1 MIKVMMKKIIEI
13 FLPSY
18 FFKKL
23 GGVIGR
29 IKEKFKKN
37 KQTNALVVSASSSV
51 SQKNINIRIT
61 ISIIFLALIVPLFL
75 GFISYSYKN
84 NYEIFKDN
92 AKLLMVRAN
101 DEFVSNLMNLISPV
115 ANSVQVTARL
125 IEDNPEV
132 YKQEKMNNY
141 LLANLL
147 TDPNI
152 VSYTVSG
159 SDGYLREI
167 QRVKGGLPVGDRV
180 TPEGANFVSWVMS
193 KGKDQKLQ
201 SNFTFFKR
209 NGDVVSR
216 FDSPANYD
224 AKSRSFYKEIQTKF
238 DAGVIDEVVIEDP
251 FLTPNS
257 KQIVI
262 SASYPLVAKDSLQGV
277 VSAQI
282 MMKNIS
288 DFLLNHRVSQNSETY
303 IVDST
308 GNIIAYPA
316 GANIYSNS
324 QDSIS
329 LKKISSVED
338 SPASTAQLIHSESG
352 EKEFEFKYPKNDQ
365 LYLAAYRQFP
375 SSFGRSWEVLTIAP
389 INDFLVEFESSNYK
403 LFFGGLLAFLVVAFL
418 SFYFSKMISKPLELL
433 AYEIQHLM
441 EFKLEKDISI
451 SSKIFEIR
459 LLSQSIARLK
469 NTLSAFTSYV
479 PRDLVNDLLGSGKP
493 IELGGESRYVTI
505 FFSDLKDFS
514 ALSEITPSREL
525 LLRVSS
531 YLELFTYAIKEEKG
545 TIDKFIGDSVMAFW
559 GAPLLEQNHAY
570 HACVAAVKSQRR
582 MKLLND
588 ALLAEEKPP
597 LVARIGIHS
606 DAVLVGNIGSPE
618 RLSYTVMGDGVN
630 IASRLEGI
638 NKDYDTRICV
648 SHSLFKEAGERL
660 WVRPIDMITVK
671 GRKGEILIYELI
683 GIRDGDEETQIGPRE
698 QALCKAT
705 EKAFHLYSLKD
716 YVEASKAY
724 EAIEQE
730 YDDNL
735 SRIMMKKCLEK
746 EHAKAVAEISK

>member
-1 MIKVMMKKIIEI
+1 MKKIPKI
-13 FLPSY
+13 FFSDNFLQ
-18 FFKKL
+18 KL
-23 GGVIGR
+23 KGSFSHL
-29 IKEKFKKN
+29 KQMFKKN
-37 KQTNALVVSASSSV
+37 KHVIVPVVEPASNISK
-51 SQKNINIRIT
+51 KNINISIT
-61 ISIIFLALIVPLFL
+61 ISLIFLALIVPLFL

-193 KGKDQKLQ
+193 KNRDQKLQ
-201 SNFTFFKR
+201 STFTFFKR

-224 AKSRSFYKEIQTKF
+224 AKSKSFYKEIQTKF
-238 DAGVIDEVVIEDP
+238 DAGVTDEVVIEDP

-262 SASYPLVAKDSLQGV
+262 STSYPLVTKDSLQGV

-288 DFLLNHRVSQNSETY
+288 DFLLNHKVSQSSETY
-303 IVDST
+303 IIDNT

-316 GANIYSNS
+316 GTNIYSNS

-329 LKKISSVED
+329 LKKISSIED
-338 SPASTAQLIHSESG
+338 SPASIAQAIHSESNK
-352 EKEFEFKYPKNDQ
+352 KEFEFNFPKNNQ
-365 LYLAAYRQFP
+365 IYLAAYREFP
-375 SSFGRSWEVLTIAP
+375 SSFGRPWEVLTVAP

-403 LFFGGLLAFLVVAFL
+403 LFFGGLIAFLVVVFL

-493 IELGGESRYVTI
+493 IQLGGESRYLTI

-588 ALLAEEKPP
+588 VLLAEEKPP
-597 LVARIGIHS
+597 LIARIGIHS
-606 DAVLVGNIGSPE
+606 DAVLVGNIGSSE

-630 IASRLEGI
+630 VASRLEGI

-660 WVRPIDMITVK
+660 WVRPIDTITVK
-671 GRKGEILIYELI
+671 GRKGEILIYELV
-683 GIRDGDEETQIGPRE
+683 GIRDGDEETQISPRE

-724 EAIEQE
+724 EDIAQE

-746 EHAKAVAEISK
+746 ENAKSIADIGKQS

>member
-1 MIKVMMKKIIEI
+1 MKKILEI
-13 FLPSY
+13 LFLSH

-23 GGVIGR
+23 GGVISR
-29 IKEKFKKN
+29 IKENSKKS
-37 KQTNALVVSASSSV
+37 KHTNALVVDTSSSAP
-51 SQKNINIRIT
+51 QKNINIRIT
-61 ISIIFLALIVPLFL
+61 ISLIFLALIVPLFL

-84 NYEIFKDN
+84 NYEIFKGN
-92 AKLLMVRAN
+92 AKLLMLRAN
-101 DEFVSNLMNLISPV
+101 DGFVSNLTNLINPV
-115 ANSVQVTARL
+115 ANSVQVTARF

-141 LLANLL
+141 LLANLQ
-147 TDPNI
+147 TDSNI
-152 VSYTVSG
+152 VSYTVIG
-159 SDGYLREI
+159 SNGYLREI
-167 QRVKGGLPVGDRV
+167 QRVNGGLPVGDRV
-180 TPEGANFVSWVMS
+180 TPDGANFVSWVID
-193 KGKDQKLQ
+193 KGRDKNLQ
-201 SNFTFFKR
+201 STFTFFKR

-216 FDSPANYD
+216 FDSTVSYD
-224 AKSRSFYKEIQTKF
+224 PKNKSFYKELRSKF
-238 DAGVIDEVVIEDP
+238 DAGVSDEVIIEDP

-262 SASYPLVAKDSLQGV
+262 STSYPLINKDNFLGV

-288 DFLLNHRVSQNSETY
+288 DFLLNNRISQGSETY
-303 IVDST
+303 IIDNS
-308 GNIIAYPA
+308 GNVIAYPA
-316 GANIYSNS
+316 GTNIYANS

-329 LKKISSVED
+329 LKKISSIED
-338 SPASTAQLIHSESG
+338 SPASVAHILRG
-352 EKEFEFKYPKNDQ
+352 ENGQKEFEFKYPKNNQ
-365 LYLAAYRQFP
+365 LYLAAYKQFP
-375 SSFGRSWEVLTIAP
+375 SSFGRPWEVLTVAP
-389 INDFLVEFESSNYK
+389 INDFLTEFESSNIK
-403 LFFGGLLAFLVVAFL
+403 LFFGGMLAFLIVAFL
-418 SFYFSKMISKPLELL
+418 AFYFSKMISRPLELL

-459 LLSQSIARLK
+459 LLSQSIRRLK

-493 IELGGESRYVTI
+493 IELGGESRYLTI

-531 YLELFTYAIKEEKG
+531 YLELMTYAIKEERG

-570 HACVAAVKSQRR
+570 HACVAAVKAQRR

-588 ALLAEEKPP
+588 TLIAEEKPP
-597 LVARIGIHS
+597 LIVRIGIHS
-606 DAVLVGNIGSPE
+606 DAVLVGNIGSSE

-638 NKDYDTRICV
+638 NKEYDTRICV

-660 WVRPIDMITVK
+660 WVRPIDMISVK
-671 GRKGEILIYELI
+671 GRKSELLIYELV
-683 GIRDGDEETQIGPRE
+683 GIKDGSEETQINQR
-698 QALCKAT
+698 QQMLCKAT
-705 EKAFHLYSLKD
+705 EKAFQLYSSKK
-716 YVEASKAY
+716 YVDAKHAY
-724 EAIEQE
+724 HAIAQE
-730 YDDNL
+730 FDDNL
-735 SRIMMKKCLEK
+735 ARIMEKKCHDKSELT
-746 EHAKAVAEISK
+746 

>member
-1 MIKVMMKKIIEI
+1 MG
-13 FLPSY
+13 L
-18 FFKKL
+18 FKD
-23 GGVIGR
+23 
-29 IKEKFKKN
+29 KFKN
-37 KQTNALVVSASSSV
+37 FGLARASPVDAATNVPY
-51 SQKNINIRIT
+51 KNINIRIT

-75 GFISYSYKN
+75 GFIFYSYQN
-84 NYEIFKDN
+84 NYEIFKGN
-92 AKLLMVRAN
+92 AKLLMLRAN
-101 DEFVSNLMNLISPV
+101 DGFVSNLTNLISPV

-125 IEDNPEV
+125 IEDSPEV
-132 YKQEKMNNY
+132 YRQEKMNNY
-141 LLANLL
+141 LLANLI

-152 VSYTVSG
+152 VSYTVVG

-167 QRVKGGLPVGDRV
+167 QRVSGGLPVGDRV
-180 TPEGANFVSWVMS
+180 TPEGANFVSWVME
-193 KGKDQKLQ
+193 KGRDQKIQ
-201 SNFTFFKR
+201 SSFTFFKY

-224 AKSRSFYKEIQTKF
+224 PKSKSFYKEIRKKF
-238 DAGVIDEVVIEDP
+238 DAGVTDEVVIEDP

-262 SASYPLVAKDSLQGV
+262 STSYPLVLKESFQGI

-288 DFLLNHRVSQNSETY
+288 DFLLNNRVSRNSETY
-303 IVDST
+303 ILDNT
-308 GNIIAYPA
+308 GNIIAYPS
-316 GANIYSNS
+316 GTNIYANS
-324 QDSIS
+324 QTSIS
-329 LKKISSVED
+329 LKKISSIED
-338 SPASTAQLIHSESG
+338 SPASVAQKLRSESG
-352 EKEFEFKYPKNDQ
+352 QNEFEFKFPKNNQ
-365 LYLAAYRQFP
+365 LYLAAYKEFP
-375 SSFGRSWEVLTIAP
+375 SSLGRPWQVLTVAP

-403 LFFGGLLAFLVVAFL
+403 LFFGGLIAFLIVAIL
-418 SFYFSKMISKPLELL
+418 AFYFSKMISSPLELL

-459 LLSQSIARLK
+459 LLSQSIRRLK

-493 IELGGESRYVTI
+493 IELGGESRYLTI

-531 YLELFTYAIKEEKG
+531 YLELMTYAIKEERG

-570 HACVAAVKSQRR
+570 HACVAAVKAQRR
-582 MKLLND
+582 MKLLNE
-588 ALLAEEKPP
+588 ALIAEEKPP
-597 LVARIGIHS
+597 LIVRIGIHS
-606 DAVLVGNIGSPE
+606 DAVLVGNIGSSE

-660 WVRPIDMITVK
+660 WVRPIDMISVK
-671 GRKGEILIYELI
+671 GRKGELLIYELI
-683 GIRDGDEETQIGPRE
+683 GIKDGSEETQISQRE
-698 QALCKAT
+698 QMLCKAT
-705 EKAFHLYSLKD
+705 EKAFQLYI
-716 YVEASKAY
+716 SKNYADAKYAY
-724 EAIEQE
+724 QAIAHEF
-730 YDDNL
+730 DDNL
-735 SRIMMKKCLEK
+735 ARIMEKKCHDKRELT
-746 EHAKAVAEISK
+746 

>member
-1 MIKVMMKKIIEI
+1 MKKILEI
-13 FLPSY
+13 LFLSH

-23 GGVIGR
+23 GGVISR
-29 IKEKFKKN
+29 IKENSKKS
-37 KQTNALVVSASSSV
+37 KHTNALVVDTSSSAP
-51 SQKNINIRIT
+51 QKNINIRIT
-61 ISIIFLALIVPLFL
+61 ISLIFLALIVPLFL

-84 NYEIFKDN
+84 NYEIFKGN
-92 AKLLMVRAN
+92 AKLLMLRAN
-101 DEFVSNLMNLISPV
+101 DGFVSNLTNLINPV
-115 ANSVQVTARL
+115 ANSVQVTARF

-141 LLANLL
+141 LLANLQ
-147 TDPNI
+147 TDSNI
-152 VSYTVSG
+152 VSYTVIG
-159 SDGYLREI
+159 SNGYLREI
-167 QRVKGGLPVGDRV
+167 QRVNGGLPVGDRL
-180 TPEGANFVSWVMS
+180 TPDGANFVSWVID
-193 KGKDQKLQ
+193 KGRDKYLQ
-201 SNFTFFKR
+201 STFTFFKR

-216 FDSPANYD
+216 FDSTVSYD
-224 AKSRSFYKEIQTKF
+224 PKNKSFYKELRSKF
-238 DAGVIDEVVIEDP
+238 DAGVSDEVIIEDP

-262 SASYPLVAKDSLQGV
+262 STSYPLINKDNFLGV

-288 DFLLNHRVSQNSETY
+288 DFLLNNRISQGSETY
-303 IVDST
+303 IIDNS
-308 GNIIAYPA
+308 GNVIAYPA
-316 GANIYSNS
+316 GTNIYANS

-329 LKKISSVED
+329 LKKISSIED
-338 SPASTAQLIHSESG
+338 SPASVAHILRG
-352 EKEFEFKYPKNDQ
+352 ENGQKEFEFKYPKNNQ
-365 LYLAAYRQFP
+365 LYLAAYKQFP
-375 SSFGRSWEVLTIAP
+375 SSFGRPWEVLTVAP
-389 INDFLVEFESSNYK
+389 INDFLTEFESSNIK
-403 LFFGGLLAFLVVAFL
+403 LFFGGMLAFLIVAFL
-418 SFYFSKMISKPLELL
+418 AFYFSKMISRPLELL

-459 LLSQSIARLK
+459 LLSQSIRRLK

-493 IELGGESRYVTI
+493 IELGGESRYLTI

-531 YLELFTYAIKEEKG
+531 YLELMTYAIKEERG

-570 HACVAAVKSQRR
+570 HACVAAVKAQRR

-588 ALLAEEKPP
+588 TLIAEEKPP
-597 LVARIGIHS
+597 LIVRIGIHS
-606 DAVLVGNIGSPE
+606 DAVLVGNIGSSE

-638 NKDYDTRICV
+638 NKEYDTRICV

-660 WVRPIDMITVK
+660 WVRPIDMISVK
-671 GRKGEILIYELI
+671 GRKGELLIYELV
-683 GIRDGDEETQIGPRE
+683 GIKDGSEETQISQR
-698 QALCKAT
+698 QQMLCKAT
-705 EKAFHLYSLKD
+705 EKAFQLYSSKK
-716 YVEASKAY
+716 YVDAKHAY
-724 EAIEQE
+724 HAIAQE
-730 YDDNL
+730 FDDNL
-735 SRIMMKKCLEK
+735 ARIMEKKCHDKSELT
-746 EHAKAVAEISK
+746 

>member
-1 MIKVMMKKIIEI
+1 MKKILEI
-13 FLPSY
+13 FLHSY

-51 SQKNINIRIT
+51 PQKIINIRIT

-132 YKQEKMNNY
+132 YKQEKINNY

-180 TPEGANFVSWVMS
+180 TPEGANFVSWVIS

-201 SNFTFFKR
+201 SNFIFFKR

-288 DFLLNHRVSQNSETY
+288 DFLLNQRVSQNSETY

-352 EKEFEFKYPKNDQ
+352 EEKFEFKYPKNDQ

-375 SSFGRSWEVLTIAP
+375 SSFGRPWVVLTVAP
-389 INDFLVEFESSNYK
+389 INDFLIEFRSSNYK

-493 IELGGESRYVTI
+493 IELGGESRYLTI

-588 ALLAEEKPP
+588 VLLAEEKPP

-606 DAVLVGNIGSPE
+606 DAVLVGNMGSPE

-660 WVRPIDMITVK
+660 WVRPIDMITIK
-671 GRKGEILIYELI
+671 GRKGEILIYELL
-683 GIRDGDEETQIGPRE
+683 GIRDGDEETQISPLE

-746 EHAKAVAEISK
+746 EHAKAEAEISK

>member
-1 MIKVMMKKIIEI
+1 MKKISKI
-13 FLPSY
+13 FFIDNFLQK
-18 FFKKL
+18 FKGFISQL
-23 GGVIGR
+23 
-29 IKEKFKKN
+29 KEKFKKN
-37 KQTNALVVSASSSV
+37 KQAIVPVVEANANTSK
-51 SQKNINIRIT
+51 KNINISIT
-61 ISIIFLALIVPLFL
+61 ISIIFLTLIVPLFL

-84 NYEIFKDN
+84 NYQIFKDN

-115 ANSVQVTARL
+115 ASSVQVTARL

-152 VSYTVSG
+152 VSYTISG

-180 TPEGANFVSWVMS
+180 TPEGANFVSWVMN
-193 KGKDQKLQ
+193 KGRDQKLQ
-201 SNFTFFKR
+201 STFTFFKR
-209 NGDVVSR
+209 NGDVVSK

-224 AKSRSFYKEIQTKF
+224 AKGKSFYKEIQTKF

-257 KQIVI
+257 KQIVL
-262 SASYPLVAKDSLQGV
+262 SASYPIVTKDSLQGV

-288 DFLLNHRVSQNSETY
+288 DFLLNHQVSKNSETY
-303 IVDST
+303 IVDNT
-308 GNIIAYPA
+308 GNIIAYPT
-316 GANIYSNS
+316 GTNIYANS

-329 LKKISSVED
+329 LRKISSIED
-338 SPASTAQLIHSESG
+338 SPASVAQVIHSESS
-352 EKEFEFKYPKNDQ
+352 EKQFEFKFPKNNQ

-375 SSFGRSWEVLTIAP
+375 SSFGRPWEVLTVAP

-403 LFFGGLLAFLVVAFL
+403 LFFGGMFSFLIVAFL
-418 SFYFSKMISKPLELL
+418 AFYFSKMISKPLELL

-459 LLSQSIARLK
+459 LLSQSINRLQ

-493 IELGGESRYVTI
+493 IELGGESRYLTI

-525 LLRVSS
+525 LMRVSS

-597 LVARIGIHS
+597 LIARIGIHS
-606 DAVLVGNIGSPE
+606 DAVLVGNIGSSE

-630 IASRLEGI
+630 VASRLEGI

-660 WVRPIDMITVK
+660 WVRPIDTITVK
-671 GRKGEILIYELI
+671 GRKGEILIYELV
-683 GIRDGDEETQIGPRE
+683 GIRDGDEETQISPRE

-724 EAIEQE
+724 EAIAQE

-735 SRIMMKKCLEK
+735 SRIMMNKCLEK
-746 EHAKAVAEISK
+746 GNVKSIAEIVK

>member
-1 MIKVMMKKIIEI
+1 
-13 FLPSY
+13 
-18 FFKKL
+18 
-23 GGVIGR
+23 
-29 IKEKFKKN
+29 
-37 KQTNALVVSASSSV
+37 LV
-51 SQKNINIRIT
+51 
-61 ISIIFLALIVPLFL
+61 L
-75 GFISYSYKN
+75 
-84 NYEIFKDN
+84 
-92 AKLLMVRAN
+92 
-101 DEFVSNLMNLISPV
+101 
-115 ANSVQVTARL
+115 
-125 IEDNPEV
+125 
-132 YKQEKMNNY
+132 
-141 LLANLL
+141 
-147 TDPNI
+147 
-152 VSYTVSG
+152 
-159 SDGYLREI
+159 
-167 QRVKGGLPVGDRV
+167 
-180 TPEGANFVSWVMS
+180 
-193 KGKDQKLQ
+193 
-201 SNFTFFKR
+201 
-209 NGDVVSR
+209 
-216 FDSPANYD
+216 
-224 AKSRSFYKEIQTKF
+224 
-238 DAGVIDEVVIEDP
+238 
-251 FLTPNS
+251 
-257 KQIVI
+257 
-262 SASYPLVAKDSLQGV
+262 KDSLQGV

-288 DFLLNHRVSQNSETY
+288 DFLFNHKVSQNSETY
-303 IVDST
+303 IIDNT

-316 GANIYSNS
+316 GTNIYSNS

-329 LKKISSVED
+329 LKKISSIED
-338 SPASTAQLIHSESG
+338 SPASVAQAIHSESSK
-352 EKEFEFKYPKNDQ
+352 KEFEFNFPKNNQ
-365 LYLAAYRQFP
+365 IYLAAYRQFP
-375 SSFGRSWEVLTIAP
+375 SSFGRPWEVLTVAP

-403 LFFGGLLAFLVVAFL
+403 LFFGGLIAFLVVAFL

-493 IELGGESRYVTI
+493 IELGGESRYLTI

-588 ALLAEEKPP
+588 VLLAEEKPP
-597 LVARIGIHS
+597 LIARIGIHS
-606 DAVLVGNIGSPE
+606 DAVLVGNIGSSE

-630 IASRLEGI
+630 VASRLEGI
-638 NKDYDTRICV
+638 NKDYGTRICV

-671 GRKGEILIYELI
+671 GRKGEILIYELL
-683 GIRDGDEETQIGPRE
+683 GIRDGDEETQISPRE
-698 QALCKAT
+698 QVLCKAT
-705 EKAFHLYSLKD
+705 EKAFHLYGLKD

-724 EAIEQE
+724 EAIAQE
-730 YDDNL
+730 FDDNL
-735 SRIMMKKCLEK
+735 SRIMMKKCLE
-746 EHAKAVAEISK
+746 IN

>member
-1 MIKVMMKKIIEI
+1 MKKILEI
-13 FLPSY
+13 LFLSH

-23 GGVIGR
+23 GGVISR
-29 IKEKFKKN
+29 IKENSKKS
-37 KQTNALVVSASSSV
+37 KHTNALVVDTSSSAP
-51 SQKNINIRIT
+51 QKNINIRIT
-61 ISIIFLALIVPLFL
+61 ISLIFLALIVPLFL

-84 NYEIFKDN
+84 NYEIFKGN
-92 AKLLMVRAN
+92 AKLLMLRAN
-101 DEFVSNLMNLISPV
+101 DGFVSNLTNLINPV
-115 ANSVQVTARL
+115 ANSVQVTARF

-141 LLANLL
+141 LLANLQ
-147 TDPNI
+147 TDSNI
-152 VSYTVSG
+152 VSYTVIG
-159 SDGYLREI
+159 SNGYLREI
-167 QRVKGGLPVGDRV
+167 QRVNGGLPVGDRV
-180 TPEGANFVSWVMS
+180 TPDGANFVSWIID
-193 KGKDQKLQ
+193 KGRDKNLQ
-201 SNFTFFKR
+201 STFTFFKR

-216 FDSPANYD
+216 FDSTVSYD
-224 AKSRSFYKEIQTKF
+224 PKNKSFYKELRSKF
-238 DAGVIDEVVIEDP
+238 DAGVSDEVIIEDP

-262 SASYPLVAKDSLQGV
+262 STSYPLINKDNFLGV

-288 DFLLNHRVSQNSETY
+288 DFLLNNRISQGSETY
-303 IVDST
+303 IIDNS
-308 GNIIAYPA
+308 GNVIAYPA
-316 GANIYSNS
+316 GTNIYANS

-329 LKKISSVED
+329 LKKISSIED
-338 SPASTAQLIHSESG
+338 SPASVAHILRG
-352 EKEFEFKYPKNDQ
+352 ENGQKEFEFKYPKNNQ
-365 LYLAAYRQFP
+365 LYLAAYKQFP
-375 SSFGRSWEVLTIAP
+375 SSFGRPWEVLTVAP
-389 INDFLVEFESSNYK
+389 INDFLTEFESSNIK
-403 LFFGGLLAFLVVAFL
+403 LFFGGMLAFLIVAFL
-418 SFYFSKMISKPLELL
+418 AFYFSKMISRPLELL

-459 LLSQSIARLK
+459 LLSQSIRRLK

-493 IELGGESRYVTI
+493 IELGGESRYLTI

-531 YLELFTYAIKEEKG
+531 YLELMTYAIKEERG

-570 HACVAAVKSQRR
+570 HACVAAVKAQRR

-588 ALLAEEKPP
+588 TLIAEEKPP
-597 LVARIGIHS
+597 LIVRIGIHS
-606 DAVLVGNIGSPE
+606 DAVLVGNIGSSE

-638 NKDYDTRICV
+638 NKEYDTRICV

-660 WVRPIDMITVK
+660 WVRPIDMISVK
-671 GRKGEILIYELI
+671 GRKSELLIYELV
-683 GIRDGDEETQIGPRE
+683 GIKDGSEETQISQR
-698 QALCKAT
+698 QQMLCKAT
-705 EKAFHLYSLKD
+705 EKAFQFYSSKK
-716 YVEASKAY
+716 YVDAKHAY
-724 EAIEQE
+724 HAIAQE
-730 YDDNL
+730 FDDNL
-735 SRIMMKKCLEK
+735 ARIMEKKCHDKSELT
-746 EHAKAVAEISK
+746 

>member
-1 MIKVMMKKIIEI
+1 MKKILEI
-13 FLPSY
+13 LFLSH

-23 GGVIGR
+23 GGVISR
-29 IKEKFKKN
+29 IKENSKKS
-37 KQTNALVVSASSSV
+37 KHTNALVVDTSSSAP
-51 SQKNINIRIT
+51 QKNINIRIT
-61 ISIIFLALIVPLFL
+61 ISLIFLALIVPLFL

-84 NYEIFKDN
+84 NYEIFKGN
-92 AKLLMVRAN
+92 AKLLMLRAN
-101 DEFVSNLMNLISPV
+101 DGFVSNLTNLINPV
-115 ANSVQVTARL
+115 ANSVQVTARF

-141 LLANLL
+141 LLANLQ
-147 TDPNI
+147 TDSNI
-152 VSYTVSG
+152 VSYTVIG
-159 SDGYLREI
+159 SNGYLREI
-167 QRVKGGLPVGDRV
+167 QRVNGGLPVGDRL
-180 TPEGANFVSWVMS
+180 TPDGANFVSWVID
-193 KGKDQKLQ
+193 KGRDKYLQ
-201 SNFTFFKR
+201 STFTFFKR

-216 FDSPANYD
+216 FDSTVSYD
-224 AKSRSFYKEIQTKF
+224 PKNKSFYKELRSKF
-238 DAGVIDEVVIEDP
+238 DAGVSDEVIIEDP

-262 SASYPLVAKDSLQGV
+262 STSYPLINKDNFLGV

-288 DFLLNHRVSQNSETY
+288 DFLLNNRISQGSETY
-303 IVDST
+303 IIDNS
-308 GNIIAYPA
+308 GNVIAYPA
-316 GANIYSNS
+316 GTNIYANS

-329 LKKISSVED
+329 LKKISSIED
-338 SPASTAQLIHSESG
+338 SPASVAHILRG
-352 EKEFEFKYPKNDQ
+352 ENGQKEFEFKYPKNNQ
-365 LYLAAYRQFP
+365 LYLAAYKQFP
-375 SSFGRSWEVLTIAP
+375 SSFGRPWEVLTVAP
-389 INDFLVEFESSNYK
+389 INDFLTEFESSNIK
-403 LFFGGLLAFLVVAFL
+403 LFFGGMLAFLIVAFL
-418 SFYFSKMISKPLELL
+418 AFYFSKMISRPLELL

-459 LLSQSIARLK
+459 LLSQSIRRLK

-493 IELGGESRYVTI
+493 IELGGESRYLTI

-531 YLELFTYAIKEEKG
+531 YLELMTYAIKEEHG

-570 HACVAAVKSQRR
+570 HACVAAVKAQRR

-588 ALLAEEKPP
+588 TLIAEEKPP
-597 LVARIGIHS
+597 LIVRIGIHS
-606 DAVLVGNIGSPE
+606 DAVLVGNIGSSE

-638 NKDYDTRICV
+638 NKEYDTRICV

-660 WVRPIDMITVK
+660 WVRPIDMISVK
-671 GRKGEILIYELI
+671 GRKGELLIYELV
-683 GIRDGDEETQIGPRE
+683 GIKDGSEETQISQR
-698 QALCKAT
+698 QQMLCKAT
-705 EKAFHLYSLKD
+705 EKAFQLYSSKK
-716 YVEASKAY
+716 YVDAKHAY
-724 EAIEQE
+724 HAIAQE
-730 YDDNL
+730 FDDNL
-735 SRIMMKKCLEK
+735 ARIMEKKCHDKSELT
-746 EHAKAVAEISK
+746 

>member
-1 MIKVMMKKIIEI
+1 MMKIFMKKIIVT
-13 FLPSY
+13 FSRSH
-18 FFKKL
+18 FFRNFEE
-23 GGVIGR
+23 VISR
-29 IKEKFKKN
+29 IQPKFIKN
-37 KQTNALVVSASSSV
+37 KQANSLVADAISGAPK
-51 SQKNINIRIT
+51 KNINIRIT

-152 VSYTVSG
+152 VSYTISG
-159 SDGYLREI
+159 NDGYLREI
-167 QRVKGGLPVGDRV
+167 QRVKDGLPVGDRV

-193 KGKDQKLQ
+193 KNRDQKLQ
-201 SNFTFFKR
+201 STFTFFKR

-216 FDSPANYD
+216 FDSPASYD
-224 AKSRSFYKEIQTKF
+224 AKSKSFYKEIQKKF
-238 DAGVIDEVVIEDP
+238 DAGVTDEVVIEDP

-262 SASYPLVAKDSLQGV
+262 STSYPLVVKDSLQGV

-288 DFLLNHRVSQNSETY
+288 DFLFNHKVSQNSETY
-303 IVDST
+303 IIDNT

-316 GANIYSNS
+316 GTNIYSNS
-324 QDSIS
+324 QDNIS
-329 LKKISSVED
+329 LKKISSIED
-338 SPASTAQLIHSESG
+338 SPASVAQAIHSESSK
-352 EKEFEFKYPKNDQ
+352 KEFEFNFPKNNQ
-365 LYLAAYRQFP
+365 IYLAAYRQFP
-375 SSFGRSWEVLTIAP
+375 SSLGRSWEVLTVAP

-403 LFFGGLLAFLVVAFL
+403 LLFGGLIAFLVVAFL

-493 IELGGESRYVTI
+493 IELGGESRYLTI

-588 ALLAEEKPP
+588 VLLAEEKPP
-597 LVARIGIHS
+597 LIARIGIHS
-606 DAVLVGNIGSPE
+606 DAVLVGNIGSSE

-630 IASRLEGI
+630 VASRLEGI

-671 GRKGEILIYELI
+671 GRKGEILIYELL
-683 GIRDGDEETQIGPRE
+683 GIRDGDEETQISPRE

-724 EAIEQE
+724 EAIAQE

-735 SRIMMKKCLEK
+735 SKIMMKKCLE
-746 EHAKAVAEISK
+746 IN

>member
-1 MIKVMMKKIIEI
+1 MKKILEI
-13 FLPSY
+13 FLHSY

-51 SQKNINIRIT
+51 PQKIINIRIT

-132 YKQEKMNNY
+132 YKQEKINNY

-180 TPEGANFVSWVMS
+180 TPEGANFVSWVIS

-201 SNFTFFKR
+201 SNFIFFKR

-352 EKEFEFKYPKNDQ
+352 EEKFEFKYPKNDQ

-375 SSFGRSWEVLTIAP
+375 SSFGRPWVVLTVAP
-389 INDFLVEFESSNYK
+389 INDFLIEFRSSNYK

-479 PRDLVNDLLGSGKP
+479 PRDLVNDLLGSGKS
-493 IELGGESRYVTI
+493 IELGGESRYLTI

-588 ALLAEEKPP
+588 VLLAEEKPP

-606 DAVLVGNIGSPE
+606 DAVLVGNMGSPE

-660 WVRPIDMITVK
+660 WVRPIDMITIK
-671 GRKGEILIYELI
+671 GRKGEILIYELL
-683 GIRDGDEETQIGPRE
+683 GIRDGDEETQISPLE

-746 EHAKAVAEISK
+746 EHAKAEAEISK

>member
-1 MIKVMMKKIIEI
+1 MLKKTLKI
-13 FLPSY
+13 PSSLS

-23 GGVIGR
+23 REVLGR
-29 IKEKFKKN
+29 IKEKFKKSN
-37 KQTNALVVSASSSV
+37 QSNALVADASPSLP
-51 SQKNINIRIT
+51 QKNINIRIT

-92 AKLLMVRAN
+92 AKLLMGRAN

-132 YKQEKMNNY
+132 YRQEKMNNY

-152 VSYTVSG
+152 VSYTISG
-159 SDGYLREI
+159 NDGYLREI

-193 KGKDQKLQ
+193 KNRDQKLQ
-201 SNFTFFKR
+201 STFTFFKR

-224 AKSRSFYKEIQTKF
+224 AKSKSFYKEIQTKF
-238 DAGVIDEVVIEDP
+238 DAGVTDEVVIEDP

-262 SASYPLVAKDSLQGV
+262 STSYPLVTKDSLQGV

-288 DFLLNHRVSQNSETY
+288 DFLLNHKVSQSSETY
-303 IVDST
+303 IIDNT

-316 GANIYSNS
+316 GTNIYSNS

-329 LKKISSVED
+329 LKKISSIED
-338 SPASTAQLIHSESG
+338 SPASIAQAIHSESNK
-352 EKEFEFKYPKNDQ
+352 KEFEFNFPKNNQ
-365 LYLAAYRQFP
+365 IYLAAYREFP
-375 SSFGRSWEVLTIAP
+375 SSFGRPWEVLTVAP

-403 LFFGGLLAFLVVAFL
+403 LFFGGLIAFLVVAFL

-493 IELGGESRYVTI
+493 IQLGGESRYLTI

-588 ALLAEEKPP
+588 VLLAEEKPP
-597 LVARIGIHS
+597 LIARIGIHS
-606 DAVLVGNIGSPE
+606 DAVLVGNIGSSE

-630 IASRLEGI
+630 VASRLEGI

-660 WVRPIDMITVK
+660 WVRPIDTITVK
-671 GRKGEILIYELI
+671 GRKGEILIYELV
-683 GIRDGDEETQIGPRE
+683 GIRDGDEETQISPRE

-724 EAIEQE
+724 EDIAQE

-746 EHAKAVAEISK
+746 ENAKSIAEIGKQS

>member
-1 MIKVMMKKIIEI
+1 MMKIFMKKIIVI
-13 FLPSY
+13 FSRSH
-18 FFKKL
+18 FFRNFEE
-23 GGVIGR
+23 VISR
-29 IKEKFKKN
+29 IQPKFIKN
-37 KQTNALVVSASSSV
+37 KQANSLVADAISGAPK
-51 SQKNINIRIT
+51 KNINIRIT

-152 VSYTVSG
+152 VSYTISG
-159 SDGYLREI
+159 NDGYLREI

-193 KGKDQKLQ
+193 KNRDQKLQ
-201 SNFTFFKR
+201 STFTFFKR

-216 FDSPANYD
+216 FESPANYD
-224 AKSRSFYKEIQTKF
+224 AKSKSFYKEIQTKF
-238 DAGVIDEVVIEDP
+238 DAGVTDEVVIEDP

-262 SASYPLVAKDSLQGV
+262 STSYPLVVKDSLQGV

-288 DFLLNHRVSQNSETY
+288 DFLLNNKVSQNGETY
-303 IVDST
+303 IIDNS

-316 GANIYSNS
+316 GTNIYSNS

-329 LKKISSVED
+329 LKKISSIED
-338 SPASTAQLIHSESG
+338 SPASVAQAIHSESNK
-352 EKEFEFKYPKNDQ
+352 KEFEFNFPKNNQ
-365 LYLAAYRQFP
+365 IYLAAFREFP
-375 SSFGRSWEVLTIAP
+375 SSLGRPWKVLTVAP

-403 LFFGGLLAFLVVAFL
+403 LFFGGLIAFLVVAFL

-459 LLSQSIARLK
+459 LLSQSITRLK

-493 IELGGESRYVTI
+493 IELGGESRYLTI

-531 YLELFTYAIKEEKG
+531 YLELMTYAIKEEHG

-570 HACVAAVKSQRR
+570 HACVAAVKAQRR

-588 ALLAEEKPP
+588 VLLAEEKPP
-597 LVARIGIHS
+597 LIARIGIHS
-606 DAVLVGNIGSPE
+606 DAVLVGNIGSSE

-630 IASRLEGI
+630 VASRLEGI

-671 GRKGEILIYELI
+671 GRKGEILIYELL
-683 GIRDGDEETQIGPRE
+683 GIRDGDEETQISPRE

-724 EAIEQE
+724 EAIAQE

-735 SRIMMKKCLEK
+735 SKIMMKKCLE
-746 EHAKAVAEISK
+746 IN

>member
-1 MIKVMMKKIIEI
+1 MVEIIMKKFIET
-13 FLPSY
+13 FSRSH
-18 FFKKL
+18 FFKNL
-23 GGVIGR
+23 EGVISR
-29 IKEKFKKN
+29 IQLKFIKN
-37 KQTNALVVSASSSV
+37 KQANTLVADAISSA

-125 IEDNPEV
+125 VEDNPEV

-152 VSYTVSG
+152 VSYTISG
-159 SDGYLREI
+159 NDGYLREI

-193 KGKDQKLQ
+193 KNRDQKLQ
-201 SNFTFFKR
+201 STFTFFKR

-216 FDSPANYD
+216 FDSPASYD
-224 AKSRSFYKEIQTKF
+224 AKSKSFYKEMQTKF
-238 DAGVIDEVVIEDP
+238 DAGVTDEVVIEDP

-262 SASYPLVAKDSLQGV
+262 STSYPLVVKDSLQGV

-288 DFLLNHRVSQNSETY
+288 DFLFNHKVSQNSETY
-303 IVDST
+303 IIDNT

-316 GANIYSNS
+316 GTNIYSNS

-329 LKKISSVED
+329 LKKISSIED
-338 SPASTAQLIHSESG
+338 SPASIAQAIHSESSK
-352 EKEFEFKYPKNDQ
+352 KEFEFTFPKNNQ
-365 LYLAAYRQFP
+365 IYLAAYRQFP
-375 SSFGRSWEVLTIAP
+375 SSFGRPWEVLTVAP

-403 LFFGGLLAFLVVAFL
+403 LFFGGLIAFLVVAFL

-493 IELGGESRYVTI
+493 IELGGESRYLTI

-588 ALLAEEKPP
+588 VLLAEEKPP
-597 LVARIGIHS
+597 LIARIGIHS
-606 DAVLVGNIGSPE
+606 DAVLVGNIGSSE

-630 IASRLEGI
+630 VASRLEGI

-660 WVRPIDMITVK
+660 WVRPIDTITVK
-671 GRKGEILIYELI
+671 GRKGEILIYELL
-683 GIRDGDEETQIGPRE
+683 GIRDGDEETQISPRE

-724 EAIEQE
+724 EAIAQE
-730 YDDNL
+730 FDDNL
-735 SRIMMKKCLEK
+735 SRIMMKKCF
-746 EHAKAVAEISK
+746 EINQA